1 GKSGDIAGKSG
12 DIAGK
17 SGDIA
22 GKSGDIR
29 EPIRKYQTATEEQRT
44 RIFEFLRTN
53 KKGSNADVCKLLDV
67 KRTRA
72 ATLLSQMVE
81 DGLLVAE
88 GEKKGRVYRIRGD

>member
-1 GKSGDIAGKSG
+1 MS
-12 DIAGK
+12 K

-29 EPIRKYQTATEEQRT
+29 EPVREYHTATEEQRT
-44 RIFEFLRTN
+44 RIVEFLKIN
-53 KKGSNADVCKLLDV
+53 KSCSNADVCKLLDV
-67 KRTRA
+67 KRTRS

-88 GEKKGRVYRIRGD
+88 GEKKGRVYRIKSM